1 MENTQEILDNISS
14 MYNEYDELEKRM
26 RTKLTEYCEV
36 LNEKYKDRIGE
47 KITTV
52 KIASSV
58 TKIGVNAFKD
68 CDGIIGLALPDS
80 IITLSKGAFESCEQ
94 LTDFKFGEKNETC
107 YRSNKR
113 NDLWCTEKF

>member
-52 KIASSV
+52 KTEYHDYYGGFTFFGGFKTDYIGHLVIVPILFYPTKKGVVSTRSAVVVSSYTDMV
-58 TKIGVNAFKD
+58 IKELDGKI
-68 CDGIIGLALPDS
+68 
-80 IITLSKGAFESCEQ
+80 
-94 LTDFKFGEKNETC
+94 
-107 YRSNKR
+107 
-113 NDLWCTEKF
+113 

>member
-52 KIASSV
+52 KTEYHDYYGGFTFFGGFKTDYIGHLV
-58 TKIGVNAFKD
+58 IVPILFYPTK
-68 CDGIIGLALPDS
+68 
-80 IITLSKGAFESCEQ
+80 KGAVSTRSAVVVSSY
-94 LTDFKFGEKNETC
+94 TDMVIKELDGKI
-107 YRSNKR
+107 
-113 NDLWCTEKF
+113 